1 MNKFW
6 IVLFHTYFTKL
17 KTKSFIITTAVML
30 VLLIGLANITKII
43 ELFGDNK
50 QTIGVIDQTG
60 TVFEE
65 IKLGMSKI
73 DKNIELTALK
83 TEEAAKKRIDSE
95 ELTGYLLVENDEQ
108 QMLKGVYKA
117 NTLTDTTISSQL
129 SGVLSQI
136 KARMVANEFQLS
148 EKQILELNTPAEFKT
163 VAFKENAK
171 TEEELSAARGLVY
184 IILFVIYF
192 SVLMYANMI
201 ATEVATEKTSRVM
214 EVLISSVSPIQQ
226 MFGKILGI
234 ALLSI
239 TQMLLFF
246 GVGYLAIRKN
256 LSNMNEGFFSV
267 MGFGDTKLSTIIYAM
282 IFTLLG
288 YLLYATLAACLG
300 SIVSRVEDVQ
310 QAVTPMMLLII
321 AAFMLAMFGLGD
333 PSATYITVTSFFPF
347 FTPMLMFLRVGML
360 DVPFWEVGLSIAI
373 LLASIVVLAVFGARV
388 YKGGVLMY
396 GSSKSLENIKRA
408 LQLTSKE

>member
-6 IVLFHTYFTKL
+6 IVLFHTYFSKL

-30 VLLIGLANITKII
+30 VLLIGLGNITKII
-43 ELFGDNK
+43 ELFDDSK
-50 QTIGVIDQTG
+50 QTIGVVDQTG

-65 IKLGMSKI
+65 IKLEMSAI
-73 DKNIELTALK
+73 DTNVEIKAFK
-83 TEEAAKKRIDSE
+83 TENEAKKRIVSE
-95 ELTGYLLVENDEQ
+95 ELTGYLLIESDPQEI
-108 QMLKGVYKA
+108 LKGVYKA

-136 KARMVANEFQLS
+136 KARIVANELQLS
-148 EKQILELNTPAEFKT
+148 EKQIRALNTPAAFKT

-171 TEEELSAARGLVY
+171 TEEELNATRGLVY

-214 EVLISSVSPIQQ
+214 EVLISSVSPIEQ

-246 GVGYLAIRKN
+246 GGGYLAVKRS
-256 LSNMNEGFFSV
+256 LSDMNEGFFSV
-267 MGFGDTKLSTIIYAM
+267 MGFGDTKISTIIYAM

-310 QAVTPMMLLII
+310 QAVTPMMLLIV
-321 AAFMLAMFGLGD
+321 AAFMLAMFGLGN
-333 PSATYITVTSFFPF
+333 PSATYITFTSFFPF

-360 DVPFWEVGLSIAI
+360 DVPFWEVSLSIVI
-373 LLASIVVLAVFGARV
+373 LLVSIAVLAVFGARV

-408 LQLTSKE
+408 FQLTKKE

>member
-17 KTKSFIITTAVML
+17 KTKSFLITTAIML
-30 VLLIGLANITKII
+30 VLVMGLANITKII
-43 ELFGDNK
+43 ELFGDSK
-50 QTIGVIDQTG
+50 EKIGVIDQTG
-60 TVFEE
+60 IVFEKV
-65 IKLGMSKI
+65 KLGMENI
-73 DKNIELTALK
+73 DKDVEVQSFK
-83 TEEAAKKRIDSE
+83 MEEEAKKLITSE
-95 ELTGYLLVENDEQ
+95 ELSGYLVIESDKQ
-108 QMLKGVYKA
+108 DILKGTYKA
-117 NTLTDTTISSQL
+117 NTIADTTISSEL
-129 SGVLSQI
+129 LTVLSQL
-136 KARMVANEFQLS
+136 KTKMVANKLHFS
-148 EKQILELNTPAEFKT
+148 EKQMMELNAP
-163 VAFKENAK
+163 VAFKMVAFEKDAK
-171 TEEELSAARGLVY
+171 TEEELNAARGLVY

-234 ALLSI
+234 ALLSV

-246 GVGYLAIRKN
+246 GGGYWAIKRN
-256 LSNMNEGFFSV
+256 LSDMTEGFFSV
-267 MGFGDTKLSTIIYAM
+267 MGFGNTKISTIIYAM

-310 QAVTPMMLLII
+310 QAVTPMMMLIV

-333 PSATYITVTSFFPF
+333 PSAKYITVTSFFPF

-360 DVPFWEVGLSIAI
+360 DVPFWEISISIAI
-373 LLASIVVLAVFGARV
+373 LVASIVILAVYGARV

-408 LQLTSKE
+408 LQLTKKE

>member
-65 IKLGMSKI
+65 IKLGMSAI
-73 DKNIELTALK
+73 DKNIELKAFK

-95 ELTGYLLVENDEQ
+95 ELTGYVLVENDEQ

-136 KARMVANEFQLS
+136 KAKMVANKLQLS
-148 EKQILELNTPAEFKT
+148 EKQIQELNTPAEFKT

-246 GVGYLAIRKN
+246 GVGYLAIKKN
-256 LSNMNEGFFSV
+256 LSDMNEGFFSV

-373 LLASIVVLAVFGARV
+373 LVASIVVLAVFGARV

>member
-60 TVFEE
+60 TIFEE
-65 IKLGMSKI
+65 IKLGMSAI
-73 DKNIELTALK
+73 DKNIELKAFK
-83 TEEAAKKRIDSE
+83 TEEAAKKHIDSE
-95 ELTGYLLVENDEQ
+95 ELNGYVLVENDEQ

-136 KARMVANEFQLS
+136 KAKMVANKLQLS
-148 EKQILELNTPAEFKT
+148 EKQIQELNTPAEFKT

-246 GVGYLAIRKN
+246 GVGYLAIKKN
-256 LSNMNEGFFSV
+256 LSDMNEGFFSV

-373 LLASIVVLAVFGARV
+373 LVASIVVLAVFGARV

-396 GSSKSLENIKRA
+396 GSSKSLENIKKA